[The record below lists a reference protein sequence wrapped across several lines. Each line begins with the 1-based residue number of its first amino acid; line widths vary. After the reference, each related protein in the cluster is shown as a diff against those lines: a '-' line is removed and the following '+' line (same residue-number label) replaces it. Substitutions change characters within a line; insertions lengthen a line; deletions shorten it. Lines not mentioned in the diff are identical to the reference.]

1 MSLIK
6 IQYSISGTTALAV
19 EPYVVQAATNPAV
32 ITAGE
37 QLNLDFIAD
46 GTYFTLVP
54 VRNQVKISNA
64 TIVSWT
70 CKTPFVNGTLVINNV
85 IDPTLD
91 VEITIPVKVKVAPQL
106 ITKPF
111 LSQNTAPIDTR
122 LVLSKKEM
130 LETNDLYQPDVY
142 FALCKDDG
150 HFYLY
155 NKNGVPTEETGKYT
169 LITDI
174 IEYSINSLDGGLIE
188 ADEIEEI

>member
-6 IQYSISGTTALAV
+6 ITYSINGTSVLPVETYVIPAV
-19 EPYVVQAATNPAV
+19 TNPEA
-32 ITAGE
+32 IASGE
-37 QLNLDFIAD
+37 QPSLSFQAD

-54 VRNQVKISNA
+54 AKNQVKISNA
-64 TIVSWT
+64 TLASWT
-70 CKTPFVNGTLVINNV
+70 CLNPYTSATLVIKDV
-85 IDPTLD
+85 VDPAAD

-111 LSQNTAPIDTR
+111 LNKNTAPIDTR

-130 LETNDLYQPDVY
+130 LDVTDAAQPDVY

-155 NKNGVPTEETGKYT
+155 NKKSTPNAETGKFT
-169 LITDI
+169 IITDMLNI
-174 IEYSINSLDGGLIE
+174 KIDGG
-188 ADEIEEI
+188 EITE

>member
-6 IQYSISGTTALAV
+6 IQYSISGTTALAA
-19 EPYVVQAATNPAV
+19 ETYVVQADTNPAA
-32 ITAGE
+32 IAAGE
-37 QLNLDFIAD
+37 QLSLDFIAD
-46 GTYFTLVP
+46 GTYFTIVP

-64 TIVSWT
+64 AVVSWS

-85 IDPTLD
+85 INPDLD

-106 ITKPF
+106 VTKPF
-111 LSQNTAPIDTR
+111 LNQNTAPIDTR

-155 NKNGVPTEETGKYT
+155 NKNSVANTNTGKFVI
-169 LITDI
+169 ITDTVKP
-174 IEYSINSLDGGLIE
+174 YLINIDGG
-188 ADEIEEI
+188 EIT